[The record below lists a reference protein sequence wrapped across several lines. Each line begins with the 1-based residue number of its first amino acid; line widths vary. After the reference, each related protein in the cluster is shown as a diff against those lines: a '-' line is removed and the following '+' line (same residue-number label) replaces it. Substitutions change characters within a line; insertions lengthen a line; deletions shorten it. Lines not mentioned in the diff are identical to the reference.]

1 MLDNIHDFKL
11 SKKDEYKLELAIW
24 FHDIVY
30 DSTRTDNEK
39 LSANNFKS
47 FGNIIGLKN
56 KHIKEICN
64 LILVT
69 KHNDTVKTESE
80 KIICDL
86 DLREFTSIRSKLN
99 SEEVRKEFVHL
110 SDEEFYKGRADFLRK
125 MINKKYIYSTDL
137 YRNSLEELAKH
148 RITIELDIIRQMKF

>member
-1 MLDNIHDFKL
+1 MKYYNKAKKRWDLLLKNVEKTFKLDLQKQLDSLKHRDTFNDWIYPGYTEGRYYHTLRHIIYMLDNIHDFKL

-80 KIICDL
+80 KINVI
-86 DLREFTSIRSKLN
+86 
-99 SEEVRKEFVHL
+99 
-110 SDEEFYKGRADFLRK
+110 
-125 MINKKYIYSTDL
+125 
-137 YRNSLEELAKH
+137 
-148 RITIELDIIRQMKF
+148 